1 MTGMP
6 LVFEFLLENQS
17 KVNLQDEWG
26 YTALTFAAKNKNR
39 SVQVHFS
46 ISLYLSLS
54 LIPFLLLFFFPTTVP
69 PTPFLPHL
77 LFSYPGV
84 GNVALRKTQPCR
96 LWNGSRGS
104 CRFARLEQIITLT
117 PIPDP

>member
-1 MTGMP
+1 MFSIMTGMP

-54 LIPFLLLFFFPTTVP
+54 LSL
-69 PTPFLPHL
+69 FLPYTYTHMQVLRL
-77 LFSYPGV
+77 LEAGIF
-84 GNVALRKTQPCR
+84 
-96 LWNGSRGS
+96 
-104 CRFARLEQIITLT
+104 E
-117 PIPDP
+117 